1 MQFGLTYIIIS
12 LKIIVYFGNYTER
25 RNTMKRIP
33 ISDLV
38 PGMVTAEDILT
49 PDLKLVV
56 PRNVILTENIIS
68 RLKGFSI
75 YHVFINEEVI
85 DELSRPIPAKESL
98 SNKER
103 LRNSRQFLHFSQD
116 FNRCAERFRDNLLK
130 SLYHN
135 QPLYANELLS
145 ETMQIL
151 KQNGSDI
158 NVFDML
164 LNMRNLDD
172 SIYVHCIDVALI
184 CNILSRW
191 LHFSEEDQKMATAC
205 GLFHDIGKFLL
216 PSEILRKPGKLTR
229 EEFSVIQTHTIE
241 GFHLLNK
248 YENIPLAIKNA
259 ALMHHEKCD
268 GSGYPYGLTG
278 PEIDKFAKIV
288 TIADIFDA
296 MTSERIYRK
305 AMCPFSV
312 IKSFED
318 EGLQKYEMKY
328 ILTFLENVANSYL
341 NHRVTLT
348 NGMEGDIIFINRD
361 KFSYPV
367 VRTTDNQIINLQE
380 EYYQNI
386 MQLRNQKSVFIENI
400 I

>member
-1 MQFGLTYIIIS
+1 
-12 LKIIVYFGNYTER
+12 
-25 RNTMKRIP
+25 MKRIP

-38 PGMVTAEDILT
+38 PGMVTAEDVLT
-49 PDLKLVV
+49 NDLKLVV

-68 RLKGFSI
+68 RLEGFSI
-75 YHVFINEEVI
+75 YYVFINEEII
-85 DELSRPIPAKESL
+85 DELSQTMPVAETL

-103 LRNSRQFLHFSQD
+103 LRNSHQFLRFNRD
-116 FNRCAERFRDNLLK
+116 FNRCAEHFRDNLLK

-151 KQNGSDI
+151 KQGESNI

-172 SIYVHCIDVALI
+172 SVYVHCIDVALI
-184 CNILSRW
+184 CNMLAKW
-191 LHFSEEDQKMATAC
+191 LHFSEEDQRMATSC

-216 PSEILRKPGKLTR
+216 PSEVLRKPGKLTS
-229 EEFSVIQTHTIE
+229 EEFSIIKTHTIE

-248 YENIPLAIKNA
+248 YDNIPLAIKNA

-278 PEIDKFAKIV
+278 PEIDKYAKIV

-305 AMCPFSV
+305 AICPFSV

-348 NGMEGDIIFINRD
+348 NGMEGDVIFINRD
-361 KFSYPV
+361 RFSQPII
-367 VRTTDNQIINLQE
+367 RTTDNRIINLQE

-386 MQLRNQKSVFIENI
+386 MHLRNQKSVSIESI